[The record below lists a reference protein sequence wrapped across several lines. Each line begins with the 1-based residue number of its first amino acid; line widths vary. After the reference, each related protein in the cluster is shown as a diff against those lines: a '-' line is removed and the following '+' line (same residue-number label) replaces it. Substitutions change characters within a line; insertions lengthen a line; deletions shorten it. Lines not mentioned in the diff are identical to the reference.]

1 MVVKIYEEFL
11 GAPKCHPRF
20 RGAAA
25 RTRRRR
31 GACISDK
38 DLGAAAAAAGITGT
52 RGKTLRKTVA
62 ERTGCSPADERCM
75 LEKLGVGPAGA
86 MAKRLLQDLR
96 PAKPAVWDKDPDQWL
111 DNHNIAAVMK
121 QYEEIYPWFR
131 FYGVHPIDFSAPSPY
146 KKGSAKE
153 CLIPKMC
160 SIEIPGLRREGIR
173 YAGVIFNLD
182 NHLGSGSHWVS
193 LMIDASPKTPGV
205 YYFDSYGMKPPKQ
218 VWVFMQDLSIEE
230 PRAVLGYNGRRFQFG
245 NSECGMY
252 SMFFLICLM
261 HGYPFAK
268 FVKRP
273 VADRFMLAL
282 RDWLFS

>member
-1 MVVKIYEEFL
+1 MVFKNYEEYL
-11 GAPKCHPRF
+11 GAPKCHPRY

-31 GACISDK
+31 GACISDRE
-38 DLGAAAAAAGITGT
+38 LATAAGTIQG
-52 RGKTLRKTVA
+52 RGKTLRANVA
-62 ERTGCSPADERCM
+62 AKTGCAVADERCM
-75 LEKLGVGPAGA
+75 LEKLGTDYAR
-86 MAKRLLQDLR
+86 RLLRELR
-96 PAKPAVWDKDPDQWL
+96 PAKPADWDKDPDQWL

-121 QYEEIYPWFR
+121 QYEETYPWFR

-146 KKGSAKE
+146 KKGVKE

-160 SIEIPGLRREGIR
+160 SITFPDLRRDGIR

-182 NHLGSGSHWVS
+182 NHLGSGSHWVA
-193 LMIDASPKTPGV
+193 LMIDTNLKAPGV

-218 VWVFMQDLSIEE
+218 VWIFMQDLSLEE
-230 PRAVLGYNGRRFQFG
+230 KRATLGYNGRRFQFG
-245 NSECGMY
+245 ESECGMY

-261 HGYPFAK
+261 HGYPFKK

-273 VADRFMLAL
+273 VADRAMLAL